1 MLLKHKAPVDQGIFG
16 IYNAFSSR
24 TKLNEDRI
32 QMILSI
38 LVENGANI
46 NAMMPLGV

>member
-1 MLLKHKAPVDQGIFG
+1 MLLKHKAPVDQGILG
-16 IYNAFSSR
+16 IYNTFSSK

-32 QMILSI
+32 QLILST

-46 NAMMPLGV
+46 NATMPLGV